1 MMRLLSMLARMPA
14 AERRA
19 LTSAFVWCTVASVVL
34 KVVPFRTVAARLGR
48 TQLGTA
54 GDAAESP
61 MSREDSAV
69 VRRVAWAVS
78 RAARWLPWKPVC
90 LPQAVTAQWMLR
102 RSGVPSTLYLGIDPN
117 GSYDAHAWVRAGR
130 VIVTGGPSVQRYAVV
145 AAFASAA

>member
-1 MMRLLSMLARMPA
+1 MRLLRLLARMPA

-19 LTSAFVWCTVASVVL
+19 LTAAVVWCTVASVVL
-34 KVVPFRTVAARLGR
+34 KVIPFRTVAAWLGR

-54 GDAAESP
+54 SDEGDRT
-61 MSREDSAV
+61 MSREESAI

-102 RSGVPSTLYLGIDPN
+102 RSRIPSTLYLGIDPN
-117 GSYDAHAWVRAGR
+117 GSYDAHAWVRSGR

-145 AAFASAA
+145 AAFASVA